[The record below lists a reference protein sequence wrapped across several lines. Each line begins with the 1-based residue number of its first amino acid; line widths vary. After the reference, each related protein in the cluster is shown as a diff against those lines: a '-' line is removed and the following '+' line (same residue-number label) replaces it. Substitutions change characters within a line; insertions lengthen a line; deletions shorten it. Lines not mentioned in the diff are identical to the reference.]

1 MSFIN
6 KRLIT
11 ILAAII
17 GMFAMAVTASRQLYL
32 FTIFRDASGILD
44 PQGGAHHLWLA
55 IGAALI
61 ACIAAA
67 LMFFFMLHRWGKEDV
82 MRVS

>member
-6 KRLIT
+6 KRLIRVV
-11 ILAAII
+11 AAVV
-17 GMFAMAVTASRQLYL
+17 GMFAMAMITSRQLFL
-32 FTIFRDASGILD
+32 FSVFRDANGILD

-61 ACIAAA
+61 ASIASG
-67 LMFFFMLHRWGKEDV
+67 LMFFFMLRQGGKEDV
-82 MRVS
+82 MRVN